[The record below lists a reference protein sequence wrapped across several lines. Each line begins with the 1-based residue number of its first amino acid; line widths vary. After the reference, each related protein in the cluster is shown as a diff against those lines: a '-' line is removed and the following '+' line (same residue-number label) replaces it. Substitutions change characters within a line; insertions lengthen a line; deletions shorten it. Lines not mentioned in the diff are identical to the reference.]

1 MIGKYR
7 KLRSWTRTFKSPFQA
22 KHYIILLNLILRVS
36 PRYKLLSAYL
46 WGNGQ
51 YPREFQ
57 VRAFGSK
64 VVVTIFNAHD
74 AITLIEVFCRE
85 DYKTDKDQ
93 KIFVDVGANIGIA
106 SLYFLMSNPQA
117 IVYAYEPC
125 RSNLPKLSKNLE
137 NFRDRVNLST
147 AAMDVENGIKVFREE
162 ITGRYGGF
170 SDISN
175 RTIFEEYPVQ
185 CMAINEE
192 LLRILNRDTEIDLL
206 KLDVE
211 GIETK
216 LLQSIA
222 PDIHSHI
229 KKIYYESNDKL
240 GKVVT
245 YSTDMK

>member
-1 MIGKYR
+1 MDESR
-7 KLRSWTRTFKSPFQA
+7 KLRSWTRAFQSPFRV
-22 KHYIILLNLILRVS
+22 KNYISFVNLILRVS
-36 PRYKLLSAYL
+36 PRYELLSAYL
-46 WGNGQ
+46 WGKGQ

-64 VVVTIFNAHD
+64 IAVTIFNAHD

-85 DYKTDKDQ
+85 DYRTDIDQ

-106 SLYFLMSNPQA
+106 SLYFLMSNPRA

-125 RSNLPKLSKNLE
+125 LSNLPKLSKNLE

-147 AAMDVENGIKVFREE
+147 AALDVENGIKVFREE

-175 RTIFEEYPVQ
+175 RPVFEEYPVQ

-192 LLRILNRDTEIDLL
+192 MLRILNRETAIDLL

-211 GIETK
+211 GMETR

-222 PDIHSHI
+222 PEIHSHI

-245 YSTDMK
+245 YHLDME